1 VRLVRLAR
9 QPSRVAED
17 IRAALASL
25 GRGNTIVGGIS
36 LLGVRPL
43 GGSNALDGYTLDAV
57 VLLPRGILLV
67 IGVDLP
73 DPAMRL
79 EAPLEGPWK
88 ADGWPLTVAGED
100 TVNPATK
107 ALALA
112 QLVTVRLAEA
122 HPSAGSVG
130 TVIAVGPFVEH
141 VDQPA
146 ADLSGSVRVLHPNPT
161 SMLAATVSLS
171 TASRPRSAD
180 EVRALLKTLAPDA
193 PVLSDEALHAEGF
206 RPGGDEPTVIRENP
220 LISNTQA
227 TAEPVAPPPPVKVTE
242 PKPPKLPKP
251 PKEPKLPRQPKEVK
265 AAKQS
270 GAPRW
275 LPVGAIGLL
284 AALLVAAIVTAS
296 VSSGG
301 ENAPQAAPAPVPS
314 SAALVPVPVTPVTP
328 PSTPSSASPQGIQ
341 FTATAMA
348 ADQRCASHGFGDVQT
363 SLQQTS
369 CTAVRRASFTA
380 TVDGRPAAA
389 TVAIVEFANA
399 QQAATFKSVADTP
412 GGGGIL
418 DVATETRKWP
428 GEAPVFDNAAYASS
442 ISGAAV
448 RLVQVV
454 WLPGPSAAGDPALA
468 NAATAALTLPVN
480 G

>member
-1 VRLVRLAR
+1 VRLVRLAQ

-25 GRGNTIVGGIS
+25 GRGNTVVGGIS
-36 LLGVRPL
+36 LLGVQPF
-43 GGSNALDGYTLDAV
+43 GDAHVLDAV

-88 ADGWPLTVAGED
+88 ADGWPLTVPGED

-180 EVRALLKTLAPDA
+180 QVRALLKTLAPNA

-206 RPGGDEPTVIRENP
+206 RPGGEEPTVIRENP

-227 TAEPVAPPPPVKVTE
+227 TAEPVAPPPVKAAE
-242 PKPPKLPKP
+242 PKEPKP
-251 PKEPKLPRQPKEVK
+251 PKEPKQPKEPK

-275 LPVGAIGLL
+275 LPLGAIGLL

-296 VSSGG
+296 VSSGDD
-301 ENAPQAAPAPVPS
+301 NAPQAAPAPVPS

-341 FTATAMA
+341 FTATATG

-399 QQAATFKSVADTP
+399 QQATAFKSVADTP

-418 DVATETRKWP
+418 DLATETKKWP

-468 NAATAALTLPVN
+468 NAAATALTLPVN
-480 G
+480 T